1 MILKVNGI
9 EFSYPSRPVLQGV
22 RFQVN
27 RGEFF
32 AILGNNGA
40 GKSTLL
46 KCLNRILKPTSGA
59 VYIGE
64 RDIFSLRQREV
75 ARQVGYVAQRQERP
89 HMTVFDAVLLG
100 RRPHMKWSLTSA
112 DTRAARQA
120 LQLLE
125 LEDYAMRFLDELSG
139 GELQKVVLA
148 RAIAQE
154 PEVLLLDEPTSNLD
168 LKNQVEVLQLVRRI
182 AREKNIAVI
191 VVIHDLN
198 LALRYADRFLLLKD
212 GTVFALGGREI
223 MTPANISAV
232 YGLPVEV
239 VWLGKQP
246 VVVPVEEGEKSA
258 PVAAGR

>member
-1 MILKVNGI
+1 MILRVNGV
-9 EFSYPSRPVLQGV
+9 EFSYASRPVLQGV

-27 RGEFF
+27 RGEFL

-46 KCLNRILKPTSGA
+46 RCINRILKPAGGA
-59 VYIGE
+59 IFIGE
-64 RDIFSLRQREV
+64 RDILSLDQREI

-89 HMTVFDAVLLG
+89 RMTVFDAVLLG
-100 RRPHMKWSLTSA
+100 RKPYIKWGVTAA
-112 DTRAARQA
+112 DLQAVRRAM
-120 LQLLE
+120 QLLE

-168 LKNQVEVLQLVRRI
+168 LKNQIEVLQLVRRI
-182 AREKNIAVI
+182 AMEKNIAVI

-223 MTPANISAV
+223 MTAANISAV

-246 VVVPVEEGEKSA
+246 VVVPLEEEQKLA
-258 PVAAGR
+258 PAAVGR